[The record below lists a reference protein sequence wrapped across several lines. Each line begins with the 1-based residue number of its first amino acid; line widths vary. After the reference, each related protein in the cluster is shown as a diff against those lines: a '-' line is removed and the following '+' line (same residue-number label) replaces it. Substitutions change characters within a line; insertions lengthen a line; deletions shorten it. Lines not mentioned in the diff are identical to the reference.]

1 MSARTEL
8 YRFVEM
14 GSVDPFSK
22 NNNLFFVIDVSGS
35 MNELVVGTRT
45 RLDLVKDQMV
55 KALDQL
61 DAIRQ
66 SREIVMHIGIN
77 AFSADQNLLIERR
90 AVDTAGI
97 ADLKAFV
104 TGLTAIG
111 GTPYNVFMQRIV
123 DYFTYPS
130 PGFRRAAF
138 MITDGAPEPAST
150 ADLAALIGRDVIRRT
165 GAYSKAVDN
174 DVSLY
179 GVAVAQFDTQYL
191 GMLDN
196 TPRDGIQA
204 ITIGSGDGLYNALL
218 TEDYEERLV
227 WTYTNAPYPVVFENE
242 TYLPA
247 AVSHS
252 EVESKQDIAKANL
265 DVTFDLYNEAARRW
279 LKDSIETVVSLTLWE
294 QQDTDDGGDTNVVW
308 KGRLSGVKPS
318 GVEIVLSF
326 DSVYTSLARPG
337 LGARYQRMCRH
348 LLYGRGCKVAKSNY
362 AVAGVPTSVNGVTVI
377 VPEAA
382 AYPAGYFAMG
392 MLELADGT
400 SRLIVGHAG
409 SALTLMR
416 PMESL
421 SRLFTDQG
429 YGKSYGEVYGGLTCT
444 LYPGCPR
451 DRQTCND
458 RFNNLPNYGGFD
470 WIPTK
475 NPFGGSSIV

>member
-8 YRFVEM
+8 YRFVEI
-14 GSVDPFSK
+14 GSTDPFSK
-22 NNNLFFVIDVSGS
+22 NNNLMFVIDVSGS
-35 MNELVVGTRT
+35 MAELVVGTRT

-55 KALDQL
+55 KVLSELDS
-61 DAIRQ
+61 IRQ
-66 SREIVMHIGIN
+66 QRGITLHIAIN
-77 AFSADQNLLIERR
+77 AFSAEQNLLIERW
-90 AVDTAGI
+90 AADTTAI
-97 ADLKAFV
+97 NECKAFV
-104 TGLTAIG
+104 LALNALG

-123 DYFTYPS
+123 DHFTIRTE
-130 PGFRRAAF
+130 GFRRAAF

-150 ADLAALIGRDVIRRT
+150 ADLAALIGRDVIRRQ
-165 GAYSKAVDN
+165 GEFSKQVDN
-174 DVSLY
+174 DVNLY

-204 ITIGSGDGLYNALL
+204 ITIGSGDGLYNALM

-227 WTYTNAPYPVVFENE
+227 WTYTNAPYAITYNNE

-252 EVESKQDIAKANL
+252 EVESKQDVAKANL

-294 QQDTDDGGDTNVVW
+294 QQDADDGGETNVVW
-308 KGRLSGVKPS
+308 KGRLSGLKPS

-326 DSVYTSLARPG
+326 DSVYTSLQRPG

-348 LLYGRGCKVAKSNY
+348 LLYGRGCKVAKSNF
-362 AVAGVPTSVNGVTVI
+362 AVAGVPTAVSGVTVT

-382 AYPAGYFAMG
+382 AFPAGYFAMG
-392 MLELADGT
+392 MIELVDGT

-409 SALTLMR
+409 SQLTLMR
-416 PMESL
+416 PMEAL
-421 SRLFTDQG
+421 TRLFTDQG

-451 DRQTCND
+451 DRSTCND

-475 NPFGGSSIV
+475 NPFGGTSII